1 MNIDLWIDFLL
12 CICVLVI
19 ASAMFLVKQSFT
31 AIVLFISLGLVITLC
46 WIQLNAFDVAIAEA
60 AIGAGLTGAMLLA
73 SWRKLSVET
82 TVKPKVIEKKLEHI
96 HRDNL

>member
-1 MNIDLWIDFLL
+1 MNLDLSIDILL
-12 CICVLVI
+12 CVAVLVI

-46 WIQLNAFDVAIAEA
+46 WIQLNAIDVAIAEA

-73 SWRKLSVET
+73 AWRKLSTDKSSDKSAEQ
-82 TVKPKVIEKKLEHI
+82 KPRGDV
-96 HRDNL
+96 

>member
-12 CICVLVI
+12 CCCILVI
-19 ASAMFLVKQSFT
+19 ACSIFLVKQSFT

-73 SWRKLSVET
+73 SWRKLSTDKPVENST
-82 TVKPKVIEKKLEHI
+82 EKK
-96 HRDNL
+96 HRGDL

>member
-1 MNIDLWIDFLL
+1 MSIYLWIDFLL
-12 CICVLVI
+12 CVVVLGI

-46 WIQLNAFDVAIAEA
+46 WIQLNAIDVAIAEA

-73 SWRKLSVET
+73 SWRKLSID
-82 TVKPKVIEKKLEHI
+82 KALDKAPDKSLNNK
-96 HRDNL
+96 HRGDH